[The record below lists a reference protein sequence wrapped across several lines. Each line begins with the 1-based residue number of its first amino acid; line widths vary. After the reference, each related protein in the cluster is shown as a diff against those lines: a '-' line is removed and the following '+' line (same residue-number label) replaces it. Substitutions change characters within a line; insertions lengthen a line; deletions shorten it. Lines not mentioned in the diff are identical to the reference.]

1 MAHVPWWEDIY
12 VKNVNF
18 MSKSQRY
25 EQILVHENPLRLW
38 NSTTFETNVSKTFL
52 YYFSKSKDGNHLILE
67 DTLASSKKEKKPKMK
82 KLQCLLSLIAHPSS
96 QEFISVSV
104 NEASY

>member
-1 MAHVPWWEDIY
+1 MVHVPWWEDIY

-38 NSTTFETNVSKTFL
+38 NPTTFETNVSNPFL

-67 DTLASSKKEKKPKMK
+67 DTLASLKKDNEPKMK
-82 KLQCLLSLIAHPSS
+82 K
-96 QEFISVSV
+96 
-104 NEASY
+104 